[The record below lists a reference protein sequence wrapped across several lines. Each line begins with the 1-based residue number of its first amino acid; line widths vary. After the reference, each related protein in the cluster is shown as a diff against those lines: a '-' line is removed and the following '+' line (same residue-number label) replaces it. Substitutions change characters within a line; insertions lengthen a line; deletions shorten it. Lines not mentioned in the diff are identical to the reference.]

1 MTSSENTTT
10 PISVPKV
17 ITTINSRKRRK
28 SVLKTEN
35 KPLKDSSTFYCSE
48 HASLFPFERRD
59 IFGNLIA
66 KGGHSHKV
74 TFIDEIY
81 ETDFAEVLD
90 NKRQPGVF
98 QIERKFFI
106 YRPRRLMSTPS
117 NCDNNT
123 TTPIEKKK
131 EKEEVIKCQ
140 SCVIF

>member
-10 PISVPKV
+10 PISVTKV

-35 KPLKDSSTFYCSE
+35 KPRKDSSAFYCSE

-74 TFIDEIY
+74 TFIDEI
-81 ETDFAEVLD
+81 
-90 NKRQPGVF
+90 
-98 QIERKFFI
+98 
-106 YRPRRLMSTPS
+106 
-117 NCDNNT
+117 
-123 TTPIEKKK
+123 
-131 EKEEVIKCQ
+131 
-140 SCVIF
+140 